1 MKNDADYEIISY
13 IDTFLTVR
21 GLSENTKKSYKED
34 LFLLKTFISSL
45 NIDIYSL
52 DKYHAELF
60 IKHLM
65 DEGLSKRSIN
75 RVLSSC
81 RGFYKN
87 AYRLKKIPVNPF
99 SGIKN
104 SNENY
109 KLPVFLT
116 KPEVDSFIS
125 KNNKSDSFTDIRNL
139 SILTLLYS
147 TGGRRE
153 EIQSIDVKDIDFLN
167 SEILVKGKGN
177 KERLLFITHD
187 AETYLKKYINERNK
201 IVVHSDALFINKRGY
216 RLSLSSF
223 NNIFNSFEKVSGIQK
238 HVTPHTIRH
247 SFATQLMDNGM
258 DIRSLQELLGHS
270 SISTTGIYTHL
281 SLQNLKNIYS
291 KSHPHA

>member
-1 MKNDADYEIISY
+1 M
-13 IDTFLTVR
+13 
-21 GLSENTKKSYKED
+21 
-34 LFLLKTFISSL
+34 
-45 NIDIYSL
+45 
-52 DKYHAELF
+52 
-60 IKHLM
+60 
-65 DEGLSKRSIN
+65 
-75 RVLSSC
+75 
-81 RGFYKN
+81 
-87 AYRLKKIPVNPF
+87 
-99 SGIKN
+99 
-104 SNENY
+104 
-109 KLPVFLT
+109 
-116 KPEVDSFIS
+116 
-125 KNNKSDSFTDIRNL
+125 
-139 SILTLLYS
+139 
-147 TGGRRE
+147 
-153 EIQSIDVKDIDFLN
+153 N